1 MEASWWERLRVK
13 LGLVLIGRAMLSK
26 SLIQFSV
33 DGWNCVRS
41 MLFTWGQTMM
51 EAMKIEVTSL
61 KRSIARTATLSA
73 PNPAAG
79 HHWPTSP
86 PEIPGHSCPRFV
98 WALWAS
104 LVGMGLHC
112 KCSFTPPTIF
122 MRLLLCPW
130 TWVISS
136 KSFQC
141 HPATALSLQQG

>member
-41 MLFTWGQTMM
+41 LLFTWGQTMM

-79 HHWPTSP
+79 HP
-86 PEIPGHSCPRFV
+86 
-98 WALWAS
+98 
-104 LVGMGLHC
+104 
-112 KCSFTPPTIF
+112 
-122 MRLLLCPW
+122 
-130 TWVISS
+130 
-136 KSFQC
+136 
-141 HPATALSLQQG
+141 